1 MYGLVNKAIADM
13 VRSKFGEA
21 TWQEIRQKAAVE
33 NDTFL
38 SMEGYPDDVTHRL
51 VKAGSHVL
59 GLTPAQIMQ
68 AFGEFWVQFT
78 ATEGYGELM
87 DMSGD
92 DLPEFLQNLDNLHAR
107 VGISFPQL
115 KPPSFESREENDH
128 ELTLEYRS
136 EREGLAPMVLGLV
149 KGLGDRFDTEVDV
162 SQTKSREN
170 GADHDEFLIKYKPN

>member
-13 VRSKFGEA
+13 VRSQFGEA

-59 GLTPAQIMQ
+59 GLTSAQIMQ
-68 AFGEFWVQFT
+68 AFGEFWVEFT

-115 KPPSFESREENDH
+115 KPPSFESHEENEN

-162 SQTKSREN
+162 SQTKSRED